1 MNAKMT
7 NRILVMTAALSVVLT
22 GGAKDLTLTAKDVEV
37 VAAADAP
44 QATLLAVQEMTNAL
58 NAVFGAEVPFVRE
71 PTAGKK
77 HVFLG
82 ANEWTAKA
90 GIDVKPLKRDGFRM
104 VVKGE
109 GVFIAGRD
117 DPKAKVLERIA
128 QGGDSHVEQATVNG
142 VYEFLER
149 YAGVRYYFPGP
160 LGTILPKAK
169 ALKVPEGDFTSE
181 PDYSVRY
188 HTTYIHG
195 AVPETILPAAEVA
208 SALALHERRMRI
220 DTERIPCCHGQYQS
234 KLPQRFAKTH
244 PEYFCLKKDGT
255 RRDTDPEKPPLS
267 DYAHVCLTSDVWEEI
282 YKDARSY
289 LKGEPASVRGML
301 RGKAP
306 NYRTEWGWHAVG
318 GKYYDIMPHDGIL
331 KCWCARCQAAYAKAK
346 DPKDWANELVW
357 GRTAEIGNRLKA
369 EGIKGYVTQMAYSP
383 YKNVPDVELPD
394 NVRVMVAQRGPWDPP
409 ERMAKDRE
417 LARKWGEK
425 THGAVWIWTYVGKFG
440 DFTNT
445 MDWFPCG
452 TPRAM
457 GRYWKAMR
465 GIIFGGYSEEETDRY
480 LQHYLDLY
488 VFAKVCWNL
497 ETDVEALLAE
507 HNRLMFGAAAKPM
520 DMIIRI
526 MEECWLRI
534 ASNTE
539 DTALGPSIKAPT
551 EEQLYTKYYGP
562 KVIARLDALYA
573 EAASLVPAG
582 SLEARRIALYRDE
595 FYAVIRQR
603 ANDYHES
610 SDVPRWRK
618 FVEEHPELVVKGRF
632 VRRSGTAEM
641 DADGRGFSLAAD
653 PAKEFS
659 TVSARMPSFEYGK
672 RYRLAWFI
680 RAEDVKAADKWGG
693 LIATFRRGNDFKE
706 DALRAPRSGSVVGT
720 TDWIRQTIEFT
731 PAENVKESGR
741 FTQELNFNIVRATG
755 RFRVR
760 DITVEEIR

>member
-1 MNAKMT
+1 MSA
-7 NRILVMTAALSVVLT
+7 VLT
-22 GGAKDLTLTAKDVEV
+22 GLLLSSAVLLPAGRTEV
-37 VAAADAP
+37 VATDTGDAMLFTVEETTNLLSRIFGCGVPVVRRPTPGFAHLVLGTNEFASAAGVG
-44 QATLLAVQEMTNAL
+44 LAD
-58 NAVFGAEVPFVRE
+58 VPE
-71 PTAGKK
+71 
-77 HVFLG
+77 
-82 ANEWTAKA
+82 
-90 GIDVKPLKRDGFRM
+90 DGFRVKTAEDSVY
-104 VVKGE
+104 VVG
-109 GVFIAGRD
+109 AD
-117 DPKAKVLERIA
+117 DPAPRGKNRVVPRKRATGTLFGVYHVLETFAGARFYFPGELGTVLPRRKVLEIPETDA
-128 QGGDSHVEQATVNG
+128 
-142 VYEFLER
+142 LER
-149 YAGVRYYFPGP
+149 PDFPIRRNGAGFVANTRSWYE
-160 LGTILPKAK
+160 
-169 ALKVPEGDFTSE
+169 EGLSE
-181 PDYSVRY
+181 WESC
-188 HTTYIHG
+188 
-195 AVPETILPAAEVA
+195 
-208 SALALHERRMRI
+208 ERGRLQNMRLRMSGR
-220 DTERIPCCHGQYQS
+220 TIPCSHGQNGGCFDE
-234 KLPQRFAKTH
+234 RFAKTH
-244 PEYFCLKKDGT
+244 PEYFNLRKDGT
-255 RRDTDPEKPPLS
+255 RWIGNAGGDNKPNQLCQSSGIWDELYLDALS
-267 DYAHVCLTSDVWEEI
+267 YFRGE
-282 YKDARSY
+282 DAS
-289 LKGEPASVRGML
+289 ARGL
-301 RGKAP
+301 R
-306 NYRTEWGWHAVG
+306 RWGPQADRRM
-318 GKYYDIMPHDGIL
+318 YYDIMPQDGM
-331 KCWCARCQAAYAKAK
+331 KPCHCAQCQAAYARAGK
-346 DPKDWANELVW
+346 DSWAERLVW
-357 GRTAEIGNRLKA
+357 EGTARVARRLKEA
-369 EGIKGYVTQMAYSP
+369 GVPGSVVQMAYHT
-383 YKNVPDVELPD
+383 YRHVPDVELPD
-394 NVRVMVAQRGPWDPP
+394 NVLVMVAHRGPWENAKLL
-409 ERMAKDRE
+409 ERNCRE
-417 LARKWGEK
+417 IIRGWTRKLGHK
-425 THGAVWIWTYVGKFG
+425 VWLWTYVGKAG
-440 DFTNT
+440 QLAGVRHI
-445 MDWFPCG
+445 PLS

-520 DMIIRI
+520 DMVIRI

-618 FVEEHPELVVKGRF
+618 FVEEHPELIVKGRF

-653 PAKEFS
+653 PEKEFS

-706 DALRAPRSGSVVGT
+706 DALRAPRSGSIVGT